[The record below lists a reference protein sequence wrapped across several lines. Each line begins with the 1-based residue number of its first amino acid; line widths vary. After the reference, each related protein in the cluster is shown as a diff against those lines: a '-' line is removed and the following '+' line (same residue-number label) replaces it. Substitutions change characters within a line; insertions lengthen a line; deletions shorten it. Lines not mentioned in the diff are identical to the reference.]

1 MLPDEAEL
9 VRRAKEGDDQ
19 AFASLVR
26 PHVDRAYRLA
36 LSIIADPAEA
46 EDALQD
52 ALYKAWRALPQFRHE
67 AAFSTWLWQIVRRTS
82 LDRIRRA
89 PALAFDETL
98 HDHDPAGDPA
108 WRWEQAER
116 RHEVFAALNRL
127 PIAYRT
133 VLTLFYVE
141 ELPIREI
148 AEVLELPVGTV
159 KTQLHRARKA
169 LRRALSDKKRRVE
182 GLEGVVDG

>member
-46 EDALQD
+46 EDALQA

-67 AAFSTWLWQIVRRTS
+67 AAFSTSLWQIVRRTS

-89 PALAFDETL
+89 PALALDEKL
-98 HDHDPAGDPA
+98 PHRAAARGPAL
-108 WRWEQAER
+108 RWEQLAT
-116 RHEVFAALNRL
+116 RHAAFAAVTRL
-127 PIAYRT
+127 PGASRT
-133 VLTLFYVE
+133 VLALFYVE
-141 ELPIREI
+141 ELPIREV
-148 AEVLELPVGTV
+148 AEVVELPVGTV